1 MPLYEFDCRA
11 CGHRFETL
19 VRKGDN
25 PSCPACHGVE
35 LERILSQFAVNSE
48 TTRSSALA
56 DGRKSASKV
65 RRDQRHAEAEAI
77 KHHSH

>member
-1 MPLYEFDCRA
+1 MPLYEFACRA
-11 CGHRFETL
+11 CGHQFETL

-35 LERILSQFAVNSE
+35 LERVLSQFAVNSE
-48 TTRSSALA
+48 TTRESALA